1 MIGRGLFPG
10 PGLGGSGGT
19 LLLAAMIFF
28 PLNALLPARGAGL
41 VAETLG
47 ALVGGTVL
55 TVAVS
60 RLYHRLFDV
69 KDE

>member
-1 MIGRGLFPG
+1 MIGRGVFPG
-10 PGLGGSGGT
+10 AGLVGSGGT
-19 LLLAAMIFF
+19 LVLAAMIFF

-47 ALVGGTVL
+47 ALVGGAVL

-60 RLYHRLFDV
+60 TVYHRLFDV
-69 KDE
+69 KDD